1 MKTRW
6 RLGTVLGLVLT
17 VLVTLSGVA
26 AADTGG
32 PPVAANASAI
42 GDWPQALQQL
52 VAGTAAFRTGPWY
65 TDPGCKGHGGNVGI
79 YINTYL
85 AHEKDFWLQLAKST
99 NQGSNAGDAQKFIDA
114 AGGASGFNTWPG
126 AAGIAT
132 YGMPTKGTCAD
143 TLKAWGTPD
152 ATSVWG
158 FKWVDTPDEPSMTK
172 MMQIGTPTGDD
183 LDPHNVAKWGNNSDT
198 AYLKSRAFYLNCDPA
213 GVNTKAGRQCQNWNY
228 GVQNLIVGT
237 DQWKVAHASFWSNV
251 GLFVKMVGFGV
262 FTAPAWVMVGAG
274 FVLGLVGKGLQAV
287 ADYAAKK
294 GMDQVVAF
302 FTSGLITMWGAF
314 TSWMVNFTT
323 PNLATGGFMAIYDL
337 IAGIMYGLA
346 FLGWLLAL
354 TVAWRRGKLGRSL
367 LGGVR
372 AVLAIQLISIIA
384 VSMLT
389 LARECTKLLI
399 AGHVDSIGS
408 AKFATSLVAVNP
420 VVGLLAAVFGIIGL
434 LVALL
439 ILIFQIPLVFGHAL
453 FGVIA
458 GAGQANPATSGWLL
472 KWFFTFL
479 SVCWTPFFMV
489 GLSILGQDLVAG
501 LDSNTQQNVGQQ
513 MATVLGGLLI
523 MLLLPT
529 TPWLLSGIM
538 SVTAGRVSAAAD
550 AIGEKVGGDM
560 MSAAGDAGRS
570 GMESAGRAAAAGGS
584 ETWGALAS
592 MGSNLMLLDQMSNS
606 AGTGESGSGA
616 ARSGG
621 NTAGSGSGSAAG
633 AGGGRPG
640 GDTSSLAGDVAQ
652 GAASGGPAGAVA
664 AAASALVGGAAKM
677 AQPTPPDGDEGSAPG
692 EAAVEGG
699 TGAAALGV
707 TGALGD
713 AAPGTEAA
721 AGGVALPGVGQSE
734 EQGGEGGEQT
744 PALPGGGDERT
755 ATSAGVEQA
764 GIGQAGMEQ
773 EPSATQSAEGGEQ
786 TPAVPGGSDERTATS
801 AGVEQAGIGQ
811 AGMEQEPATVAAGGD
826 TAGLG
831 EDVGGRHHADQGV
844 GGSAAVEPAAAEV
857 GTGTGLGSGESSASP
872 GSTVGGS
879 TPMGVSDDSA
889 GISAGPGIGAD
900 VSSPLTPDAQSGPEI
915 AAGPGPAGQTGSGAS
930 SPGPDAVD
938 PAPGVGGGA
947 QQSVAPMPP
956 MTAPGL
962 DTSWFDPLAP
972 TSAQM
977 AASRGQDAAS
987 PDWISDPP
995 EPPPPAPARPTDPA
1009 AATSSAPVS
1018 LPVPAGRSI
1027 PASPAANPASSTVRR
1042 DRRGGP
1048 SEGQS

>member
-1 MKTRW
+1 
-6 RLGTVLGLVLT
+6 
-17 VLVTLSGVA
+17 
-26 AADTGG
+26 
-32 PPVAANASAI
+32 
-42 GDWPQALQQL
+42 
-52 VAGTAAFRTGPWY
+52 
-65 TDPGCKGHGGNVGI
+65 
-79 YINTYL
+79 
-85 AHEKDFWLQLAKST
+85 
-99 NQGSNAGDAQKFIDA
+99 
-114 AGGASGFNTWPG
+114 
-126 AAGIAT
+126 
-132 YGMPTKGTCAD
+132 
-143 TLKAWGTPD
+143 
-152 ATSVWG
+152 
-158 FKWVDTPDEPSMTK
+158 
-172 MMQIGTPTGDD
+172 
-183 LDPHNVAKWGNNSDT
+183 
-198 AYLKSRAFYLNCDPA
+198 
-213 GVNTKAGRQCQNWNY
+213 
-228 GVQNLIVGT
+228 
-237 DQWKVAHASFWSNV
+237 
-251 GLFVKMVGFGV
+251 
-262 FTAPAWVMVGAG
+262 
-274 FVLGLVGKGLQAV
+274 
-287 ADYAAKK
+287 
-294 GMDQVVAF
+294 
-302 FTSGLITMWGAF
+302 MWGAF

-372 AVLAIQLISIIA
+372 AVLAIQLIPIIA

-479 SVCWTPFFMV
+479 SLCWTPFFMV
-489 GLSILGQDLVAG
+489 GLSILGQDLIAG

-560 MSAAGDAGRS
+560 MSAAGEAGRA

-592 MGSNLMLLDQMSNS
+592 MGSNLMLLDQMSNA
-606 AGTGESGSGA
+606 AGTGESGGGA
-616 ARSGG
+616 GRGGG
-621 NTAGSGSGSAAG
+621 NTAGAGSGSAAG
-633 AGGGRPG
+633 AGVGRPG

-652 GAASGGPAGAVA
+652 GAAAGGPVGAVA
-664 AAASALVGGAAKM
+664 AAASALIGGAAKM
-677 AQPTPPDGDEGSAPG
+677 AQPNDGDSSAAG
-692 EAAVEGG
+692 ETAVEGG

-721 AGGVALPGVGQSE
+721 AGGVALPGVGQAE

-744 PALPGGGDERT
+744 PAL
-755 ATSAGVEQA
+755 
-764 GIGQAGMEQ
+764 
-773 EPSATQSAEGGEQ
+773 
-786 TPAVPGGSDERTATS
+786 PGGSDERTATS

-831 EDVGGRHHADQGV
+831 EDVGGRHHADQGA

-857 GTGTGLGSGESSASP
+857 GGTGTGLGSGESSASP

-889 GISAGPGIGAD
+889 GVSAGPGIGAG

-915 AAGPGPAGQTGSGAS
+915 AAGSGPAGQTGSGAS

-977 AASRGQDAAS
+977 AAGRGQDAAA

>member
-1 MKTRW
+1 MTARW
-6 RLGTVLGLVLT
+6 RVGAVLGLVL
-17 VLVTLSGVA
+17 VLLTALSGVA
-26 AADTGG
+26 TADTPVAAAGAGTGG
-32 PPVAANASAI
+32 PPVASNASAI
-42 GDWPQALQQL
+42 GDWPQPLQQL
-52 VAGTAAFRTGPWY
+52 VAGTAAFKTGPWY
-65 TDPGCKGHGGNVGI
+65 TDPGCQGHGGNVGI

-114 AGGASGFNTWPG
+114 AGGATGFNTWPG
-126 AAGIAT
+126 AAGIT
-132 YGMPTKGTCAD
+132 KYGLPTQGMCAD

-158 FKWVDTPDEPSMTK
+158 FKWVDTPDDTSMTA

-183 LDPHNVAKWGNNSDT
+183 LDPHNVAQWGNNSDT
-198 AYLKSRAFYLNCDPA
+198 AYLKSRAFYLNCDQAAA
-213 GVNTKAGRQCQNWNY
+213 GSAKRDCQGWNY

-237 DQWKVAHASFWSNV
+237 DQWKVAHTSFWSNV

-274 FVLGLVGKGLQAV
+274 FVLGLVGNGLQAI

-314 TSWMVNFTT
+314 TSWMINFTA
-323 PNLATGGFMAIYDL
+323 PNLATGGFMQIYDL
-337 IAGIMYGLA
+337 IAALMYGLA

-354 TVAWRRGKLGRSL
+354 TVAWRRGKLAGSL
-367 LGGVR
+367 LGGIR
-372 AVLAIQLISIIA
+372 AVLAIQLIPIIA

-434 LVALL
+434 IVALL

-479 SVCWTPFFMV
+479 SLCWTPFFMV
-489 GLSILGQDLVAG
+489 GLSILGQDLIAG

-538 SVTAGRVSAAAD
+538 SVTTGRVSAAAD

-560 MSAAGDAGRS
+560 MSTAADAGRS
-570 GMESAGRAAAAGGS
+570 GVEAAGRAAAAGGS

-592 MGSNLMLLDQMSNS
+592 MGSNLMLLDQMSS
-606 AGTGESGSGA
+606 AGTGETDGGA
-616 ARSGG
+616 AGRGG
-621 NTAGSGSGSAAG
+621 GSAAG
-633 AGGGRPG
+633 TGSNSAATGGGRAG
-640 GDTSSLAGDVAQ
+640 GDTSSLAGDVAK
-652 GAASGGPAGAVA
+652 GAAEGGPVGAAV
-664 AAASALVGGAAKM
+664 AAASALIRGAAQM
-677 AQPTPPDGDEGSAPG
+677 AQPDSGDAGLGEAATEAGIGVAAAALGSAGALGDTAPGSGETGLDYPEEQAPEGGAQTSPVPDDNADPGAIGTGAEQTEVGQAVEQDQSAASSADDGLGESSGDIGGRHSEQAGGTAATPAAAGMAGAETGLTAGESAAPQGSTPSGELGVAADPAGLPMPEGKTGSETDGHIGPGSSSVDPEPAASAPG
-692 EAAVEGG
+692 EAA
-699 TGAAALGV
+699 T
-707 TGALGD
+707 
-713 AAPGTEAA
+713 TES
-721 AGGVALPGVGQSE
+721 P
-734 EQGGEGGEQT
+734 
-744 PALPGGGDERT
+744 R
-755 ATSAGVEQA
+755 
-764 GIGQAGMEQ
+764 
-773 EPSATQSAEGGEQ
+773 PSQDPMS
-786 TPAVPGGSDERTATS
+786 
-801 AGVEQAGIGQ
+801 
-811 AGMEQEPATVAAGGD
+811 
-826 TAGLG
+826 
-831 EDVGGRHHADQGV
+831 GV
-844 GGSAAVEPAAAEV
+844 GGAPR
-857 GTGTGLGSGESSASP
+857 
-872 GSTVGGS
+872 
-879 TPMGVSDDSA
+879 
-889 GISAGPGIGAD
+889 
-900 VSSPLTPDAQSGPEI
+900 SGP
-915 AAGPGPAGQTGSGAS
+915 
-930 SPGPDAVD
+930 
-938 PAPGVGGGA
+938 
-947 QQSVAPMPP
+947 
-956 MTAPGL
+956 
-962 DTSWFDPLAP
+962 DTSWFDPKAP
-972 TSAQM
+972 TSAQQ
-977 AASRGQDAAS
+977 AASRSMDAAA

-995 EPPPPAPARPTDPA
+995 EPLPAPPRRTDPPPGLVTGPTPSPPPVRSGGSVPANSAAGPA
-1009 AATSSAPVS
+1009 AGSAS
-1018 LPVPAGRSI
+1018 
-1027 PASPAANPASSTVRR
+1027 SPARR

>member
-773 EPSATQSAEGGEQ
+773 EP
-786 TPAVPGGSDERTATS
+786 
-801 AGVEQAGIGQ
+801 
-811 AGMEQEPATVAAGGD
+811 ATVAAGGD

-857 GTGTGLGSGESSASP
+857 GGTGTGLGSGESSASP

>member
-1 MKTRW
+1 VKTRW
-6 RLGTVLGLVLT
+6 RLGAVLGLVLT

-372 AVLAIQLISIIA
+372 AVLAIQLIPIIA

-479 SVCWTPFFMV
+479 SLCWTPFFMV
-489 GLSILGQDLVAG
+489 GLSILGQDLIAG

-560 MSAAGDAGRS
+560 MSAAGEAGRS

-592 MGSNLMLLDQMSNS
+592 MGSNLMLLDQMSNA
-606 AGTGESGSGA
+606 AGTGESGGGA
-616 ARSGG
+616 GRGGG
-621 NTAGSGSGSAAG
+621 NTAGAGSGSAAG
-633 AGGGRPG
+633 AGSGSAAGAGVGRPG

-652 GAASGGPAGAVA
+652 GAAAGGPVGAVA
-664 AAASALVGGAAKM
+664 AAASALIGGAAKM
-677 AQPTPPDGDEGSAPG
+677 AQPNDGDSSAAG
-692 EAAVEGG
+692 ETAVEGG

-721 AGGVALPGVGQSE
+721 AGGVALPGVGQAE

-744 PALPGGGDERT
+744 PAL
-755 ATSAGVEQA
+755 
-764 GIGQAGMEQ
+764 
-773 EPSATQSAEGGEQ
+773 
-786 TPAVPGGSDERTATS
+786 PGGSDERTATS

-857 GTGTGLGSGESSASP
+857 GGAGTGLGSGESSASP

-889 GISAGPGIGAD
+889 GVSAGPGIRAG
-900 VSSPLTPDAQSGPEI
+900 VSSPQTPDAQSGPEI
-915 AAGPGPAGQTGSGAS
+915 TAGSGPAGQTGSGAS

-938 PAPGVGGGA
+938 PAPGLA
-947 QQSVAPMPP
+947 AERSSR
-956 MTAPGL
+956 L
-962 DTSWFDPLAP
+962 HTSWFDPLAP

-977 AASRGQDAAS
+977 AASRGQDAAA

-995 EPPPPAPARPTDPA
+995 EPPPPPPPAPARPTDPA

-1018 LPVPAGRSI
+1018 LPVPTGRSI
-1027 PASPAANPASSTVRR
+1027 PASPAANPASSTVRS